1 MTRVALPRSVE
12 AESATLSTPVVPPGA
27 AGGVGAARRGRKLR
41 RDLKVLATFI
51 RVYCDGHHRT
61 APREVERL
69 KTHDVTEIYGRP
81 LELCSACRKLLTHAF
96 VKRTACPL
104 DPKPMCKKCPQH
116 CYGSPYR
123 AQIREVMRYA
133 GRKLVLRGRLDY
145 LLHLL
150 F

>member
-1 MTRVALPRSVE
+1 VTRVSLQPASEPERLVLPSALAPADPTSQTGADRRS
-12 AESATLSTPVVPPGA
+12 
-27 AGGVGAARRGRKLR
+27 RKLR

-51 RVYCDGHHRT
+51 RIWCDGHHAP
-61 APREVERL
+61 APREVVRL
-69 KTHDVTEIYGRP
+69 KTHDVTAIYGRP
-81 LELCSACRKLLTHAF
+81 LELCTACRKLLTHAF

-116 CYGSPYR
+116 CYGPPYR